1 MVEGRRETGKRALA
15 GMERALKS
23 SPFLVGDTLTIADI
37 AVYAYS
43 HRAEDC
49 GFALKVYPAVCGWIT
64 RVAAQIGPGY
74 PVHSYGTEALLHPPA
89 ERGDSS

>member
-1 MVEGRRETGKRALA
+1 
-15 GMERALKS
+15 MERALQS
-23 SPFLVGDTLTIADI
+23 APFLVGDSLTIADI

-49 GFALKVYPAVCGWIT
+49 GFALKDYPAVCGWIT

-74 PVHSYGTEALLHPPA
+74 PVHSYGTEALLPSQA
-89 ERGDSS
+89 ALGDSS